1 MKHYFWGIAFF
12 VLALQIASAQSV
24 EWNGYRMTYVGPTQI
39 SKSLDGHE
47 NAKVKVENLSNT
59 SGLPLYFDIYIEGLV
74 AENQQR
80 NVHGE
85 YGFAIFPNGGGVKI
99 NPGETTYTQN
109 WLNGVYEG
117 RMQNVPPAVGASKAY
132 QFHFLFAQ
140 GDNAGLQGPYPK
152 ANSVLDFPVTLT
164 FVNDEGL
171 ALYDSGDKEVN
182 LTVNSNSG
190 AQFFIEVF
198 TQSGERRDQS
208 QFQQTNTQL
217 GDGASVPFKFAFSL
231 ADREDWFV
239 RIKADG
245 KRSEYFPLD
254 VDQTEQTVTL
264 ANASLGN
271 SPYELTL
278 VKSLKTPTGFWRGA
292 VSESERTFVA
302 IPGAEN
308 WGPNSSPKTRS
319 TIYKMGFDGTIKWQK
334 EFGAEAW
341 GGDMTPDGRLVAVA
355 SSGAQGPNVYNNNTG
370 GDYITIF
377 NGLNGNVYHSIT
389 GILSKNVKFSSDGR
403 FLAIGD
409 QNGKFHLFDVAS
421 KTFFEQNI
429 GLTSF
434 GQNRELM
441 WMDNDQS
448 IVISTGDGN
457 LRKYAVDEEAKTV
470 TLAWTAYVGGW
481 GFINGLNLSADGT
494 KIATGAKSKDQ
505 AVVNAATGEVLWFTH
520 TGSFDSRISPDNNY
534 LVSFS
539 GEIYD
544 LNTGDFISSTHRA
557 GVSMFSSDSQY
568 MLQADRVE
576 YQNGSYSTNAVNIY
590 NLYGDKLP
598 SPSGAQVFYDTEDQ
612 TKTGGEQ
619 AQWAYW
625 SEDDSTVI
633 VLSRDMDLPEE
644 VGISVFAVT
653 QVIDADG
660 DGVTD
665 AEDNCSSTANADQA
679 DADGDGVGDVCDTN
693 YNPSIT
699 STSFTLAENPTQDQ
713 VIGTVAFTDTDTSD
727 TQSFSIS
734 ANDYAAIDTASGTLT
749 VKTPA
754 LFDFETT
761 PSFTVTVTISD
772 GTNTDSQA
780 ITIQLTDV
788 NEAPTAV
795 SAQANV
801 PEDTTL
807 TLTLTASD
815 PEGASLVFAVAT
827 APNHGSAT
835 LSGTT
840 LTYVPEANY
849 FGADALAFT
858 ASDGTNTSESATI
871 TLTITSVNDVPV
883 SATASATTA
892 EDTSVEIPLTAT
904 DVEGDD
910 LTYSVVTAPE
920 HGTVSISGSTAT
932 YTPEANYN
940 GSDSFAFKANDGTAD
955 SNTSSVT
962 LTITSVNDAPVFA
975 SALAVSVSES
985 TATDTTIL
993 TLSATDPEGSSITY
1007 TLSESTAPFAV
1018 RNTSELYLTQALDYE
1033 TTTSYSLEVT
1043 ASDGDLS
1050 TTTSLTITVEDVP
1063 NQSVEKAFTI
1073 RVYDVKYEDN
1083 ASKVDYAA
1091 MMQTHK
1097 TVGDTEVLYE
1107 ISGGADAALFTINNN
1122 TGALDFKEAPDFENP
1137 ADADQNNIYEVT
1149 VKFTNLTDGA
1159 PEVPV
1164 VTTPTSIVVP
1174 EAQAAVT
1181 VVETVAT
1188 TPETDTDGDGVV
1200 DTQDNC
1206 PLTPNPTQA
1215 DQDNDGIGDVCDD
1228 SDADGLMDSE
1238 DACPN
1243 STFGAMIDVTGCEV
1257 FTLPKNNFNL
1267 RAAAA
1272 TCSGSSNGAIE
1283 VSALDDDYTYT
1294 ATITKSGTQVS
1305 QQTLSPS
1312 AGMTKSISA
1321 LGTGSYQ
1328 VCFTVEGQTGYSQC
1342 FSINIAEPPALAAS
1356 ASVDRSAR
1364 LVTLNLSG
1372 SDKYY
1377 ITHNGT
1383 TTTTDKQQVT
1393 IALRSGSNTLEVNT
1407 DLGCQGTFFEEVFV
1421 SEEVILYPNPTQGMI
1436 QVYVAGVDQSVN
1448 VVLRDLSG
1456 NTRIQ
1461 QEMSVP
1467 QNRVIE
1473 LDLTQLPTGVY
1484 VLMLSAET
1492 VRTTEK
1498 IIKE

>member
-12 VLALQIASAQSV
+12 VFALQIASAQSV

-117 RMQNVPPAVGASKAY
+117 RMQNVPPATGASKAY

-140 GDNAGLQGPYPK
+140 GDNAGLHGSYPK
-152 ANSVLDFPVTLT
+152 TSSVLDLPVTLT

-171 ALYDSGDKEVN
+171 ALYESGEKTVN

-217 GDGASVPFKFAFSL
+217 GDGASTPFKFAFNL
-231 ADREDWFV
+231 ADRDDWFV

-245 KRSEYFPLD
+245 KRSEYFALD

-264 ANASLGN
+264 ANTALGN

-355 SSGAQGPNVYNNNTG
+355 SSGAQGPNIYNNNTG

-377 NGLNGNVYHSIT
+377 NGLNGNVYHSIAA

-441 WMDNDQS
+441 WVDNNQS

-457 LRKYAVDEEAKTV
+457 LRKYAIDEEAKTV
-470 TLAWTAYVGGW
+470 TLVWTAYVGGW
-481 GFINGLNLSADGT
+481 SFINGLNLSADGT

-576 YQNGSYSTNAVNIY
+576 YQNGNYSNNAVNIY

-598 SPSGAQVFYDTEDQ
+598 SPSGDQVFYDTEDQ

-644 VGISVFAVT
+644 VGISIFAVT

-665 AEDNCSSTANADQA
+665 AEDNCPSTANADQA
-679 DADGDGVGDVCDTN
+679 DADGDGIGDVCDTN

-727 TQSFSIS
+727 THSFTLS
-734 ANDYAAIDTASGTLT
+734 ANDYVAIDTASGMLT

-754 LFDFETT
+754 FFDFEIDIGGSLGVITSRT
-761 PSFTVTVTISD
+761 LSSSKGANTEQRYSVGIPVFTLATFVANGGEIYINSIDD
-772 GTNTDSQA
+772 GT
-780 ITIQLTDV
+780 
-788 NEAPTAV
+788 
-795 SAQANV
+795 
-801 PEDTTL
+801 
-807 TLTLTASD
+807 
-815 PEGASLVFAVAT
+815 
-827 APNHGSAT
+827 
-835 LSGTT
+835 
-840 LTYVPEANY
+840 
-849 FGADALAFT
+849 
-858 ASDGTNTSESATI
+858 
-871 TLTITSVNDVPV
+871 
-883 SATASATTA
+883 
-892 EDTSVEIPLTAT
+892 
-904 DVEGDD
+904 
-910 LTYSVVTAPE
+910 
-920 HGTVSISGSTAT
+920 TVSI
-932 YTPEANYN
+932 
-940 GSDSFAFKANDGTAD
+940 
-955 SNTSSVT
+955 
-962 LTITSVNDAPVFA
+962 
-975 SALAVSVSES
+975 
-985 TATDTTIL
+985 
-993 TLSATDPEGSSITY
+993 
-1007 TLSESTAPFAV
+1007 
-1018 RNTSELYLTQALDYE
+1018 
-1033 TTTSYSLEVT
+1033 
-1043 ASDGDLS
+1043 
-1050 TTTSLTITVEDVP
+1050 
-1063 NQSVEKAFTI
+1063 
-1073 RVYDVKYEDN
+1073 YDIQIFIKR
-1083 ASKVDYAA
+1083 DYA
-1091 MMQTHK
+1091 
-1097 TVGDTEVLYE
+1097 
-1107 ISGGADAALFTINNN
+1107 
-1122 TGALDFKEAPDFENP
+1122 
-1137 ADADQNNIYEVT
+1137 
-1149 VKFTNLTDGA
+1149 
-1159 PEVPV
+1159 
-1164 VTTPTSIVVP
+1164 SI
-1174 EAQAAVT
+1174 
-1181 VVETVAT
+1181 
-1188 TPETDTDGDGVV
+1188 
-1200 DTQDNC
+1200 
-1206 PLTPNPTQA
+1206 
-1215 DQDNDGIGDVCDD
+1215 
-1228 SDADGLMDSE
+1228 
-1238 DACPN
+1238 
-1243 STFGAMIDVTGCEV
+1243 
-1257 FTLPKNNFNL
+1257 
-1267 RAAAA
+1267 
-1272 TCSGSSNGAIE
+1272 
-1283 VSALDDDYTYT
+1283 
-1294 ATITKSGTQVS
+1294 
-1305 QQTLSPS
+1305 
-1312 AGMTKSISA
+1312 
-1321 LGTGSYQ
+1321 
-1328 VCFTVEGQTGYSQC
+1328 
-1342 FSINIAEPPALAAS
+1342 
-1356 ASVDRSAR
+1356 
-1364 LVTLNLSG
+1364 
-1372 SDKYY
+1372 
-1377 ITHNGT
+1377 
-1383 TTTTDKQQVT
+1383 
-1393 IALRSGSNTLEVNT
+1393 
-1407 DLGCQGTFFEEVFV
+1407 
-1421 SEEVILYPNPTQGMI
+1421 
-1436 QVYVAGVDQSVN
+1436 
-1448 VVLRDLSG
+1448 
-1456 NTRIQ
+1456 
-1461 QEMSVP
+1461 
-1467 QNRVIE
+1467 
-1473 LDLTQLPTGVY
+1473 
-1484 VLMLSAET
+1484 
-1492 VRTTEK
+1492 
-1498 IIKE
+1498 